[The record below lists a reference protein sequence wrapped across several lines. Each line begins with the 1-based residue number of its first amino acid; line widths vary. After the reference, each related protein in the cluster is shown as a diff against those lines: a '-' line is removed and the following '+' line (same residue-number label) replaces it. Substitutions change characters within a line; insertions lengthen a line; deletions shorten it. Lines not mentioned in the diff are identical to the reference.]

1 MTYTALEAQIR
12 TLPVECLDEVSQY
25 IEFVRYRQQ
34 QKEQAKV
41 PSHSDAFFGCLKELP
56 DGMKVQRS
64 ARNEWN

>member
-25 IEFVRYRQQ
+25 IEFVLYRQ
-34 QKEQAKV
+34 KHTEQVKAQID
-41 PSHSDAFFGCLKELP
+41 STSFFGCLKDLP
-56 DGMKVQRS
+56 DGMTIQRS